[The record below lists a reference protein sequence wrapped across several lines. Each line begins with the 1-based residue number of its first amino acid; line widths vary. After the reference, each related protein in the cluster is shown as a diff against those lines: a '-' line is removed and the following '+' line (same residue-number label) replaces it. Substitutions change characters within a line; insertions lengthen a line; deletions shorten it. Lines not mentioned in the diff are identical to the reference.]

1 MTRMANRN
9 CDEHLSQIS
18 TLWTMLLRA
27 HDTPADAA
35 RSARHALLDRYG
47 RAAYRYLLGAVHDP
61 EAAQDLAQELAV
73 RFLRGDFHRVDPGR
87 GRFRDYL
94 KTALIHL
101 VTDYRRSQQ
110 RQPRTLNR
118 DTAAP
123 TVDEPD
129 EEAVFLSGWRT
140 ELLDRTW
147 EALAA
152 KHATGHAALLVRVEQ
167 PELTSAAIADQLKD
181 RLDKPMTAG
190 GVRKALERAHDQF
203 ADLLVEEVAR
213 SLDPANTDQIESEL
227 QELDLLRYC
236 RSALA
241 RRNSINV

>member
-1 MTRMANRN
+1 MEIRGRN
-9 CDEHLSQIS
+9 EHLSQIS

-35 RSARHALLDRYG
+35 RSARHALLERYG
-47 RAAYRYLLGAVHDP
+47 RAAYRYLLGAVRDP

-73 RFLRGDFHRVDPGR
+73 RFMRGDFHRVAPGL

-110 RQPRTLNR
+110 RQPRPLMH
-118 DTAAP
+118 DTVAP
-123 TVDEPD
+123 AVDVPD
-129 EEAVFLSGWRT
+129 DEAVILAGWRA

-181 RLDKPMTAG
+181 QLDKPMTAAA
-190 GVRKALERAHDQF
+190 VRKALERAHEQF

-213 SLDPANTDQIESEL
+213 SLDLPAPDQLESEL

-241 RRNSINV
+241 RRYSIKA